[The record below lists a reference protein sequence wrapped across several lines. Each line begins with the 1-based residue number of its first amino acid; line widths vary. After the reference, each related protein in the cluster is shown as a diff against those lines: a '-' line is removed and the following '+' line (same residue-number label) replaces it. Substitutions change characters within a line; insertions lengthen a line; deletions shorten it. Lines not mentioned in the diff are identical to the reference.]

1 MSSLGYLM
9 DAFERVM
16 AAVAFA
22 EHDDRKTA
30 CWILRSEGS
39 TPTLRP
45 EATLRVQRVRQPELR
60 M

>member
-1 MSSLGYLM
+1 M

-22 EHDDRKTA
+22 EHDDHETA
-30 CWILRSEGS
+30 RWILRSEGA

-45 EATLRVQRVRQPELR
+45 EEMLRVQPVHQPELR